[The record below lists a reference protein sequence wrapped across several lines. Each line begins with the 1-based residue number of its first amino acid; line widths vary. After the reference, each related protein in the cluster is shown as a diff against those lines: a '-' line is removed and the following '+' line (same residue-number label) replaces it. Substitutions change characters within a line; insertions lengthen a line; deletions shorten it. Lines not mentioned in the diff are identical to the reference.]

1 MPLKPHPTDPEKM
14 VYVSRKYDFGQ
25 APIKMEGGI
34 ADPDEF
40 SFACVCKKC
49 QEKYRK
55 WKSEYEAQQK
65 QLRGEA

>member
-1 MPLKPHPTDPEKM
+1 MTDKPI
-14 VYVSRKYDFGQ
+14 SAFGR

-40 SFACVCKKC
+40 TFACECEKC

-55 WKSEYEAQQK
+55 WKADYEAQQK